1 MVVTVNE
8 VEKYNN
14 FDELAQDVLDLAKEI
29 LPDQLIYL
37 TSIDDT
43 QQIIL
48 KLSDDDSGILLSEGM
63 AIELE
68 KTVCKRID
76 FDQNQ
81 PLIYED
87 IREEIDSEELRNSL
101 EAANIESYLGLPI
114 SHMNG
119 EKFGTLCV
127 VNHEKS
133 QYDKKSVQLLQR
145 IVKMFSY
152 YLELERYAYRDSLTG
167 LYNRHYL
174 SKFYEDHS
182 ETEKMIFFLDL
193 DGFKK
198 VNDVHGHDS
207 GDKVLKEVAVR
218 LQEFAKAHEDAFV
231 VRLGGDEFI
240 INFSQV
246 LNEQEI
252 SERAE
257 HLLEELS
264 AWGSEYELSASMGI
278 AFYPPGN
285 NFRLTTLLKD
295 ADDALYQAKEA
306 GKNTYK
312 FSEQKIK
319 VATRQT

>member
-1 MVVTVNE
+1 MIAAMKE

-37 TSIDDT
+37 TSIDDS

-68 KTVCKRID
+68 QTVCKRID
-76 FDQNQ
+76 FDQKQ
-81 PLIYED
+81 PLIYEN
-87 IREEIDSEELRNSL
+87 IREEIDSAELRNSL
-101 EAANIESYLGLPI
+101 EAANIKSYLGLPI

-127 VNHEKS
+127 VHHEES
-133 QYDKKSVQLLQR
+133 RYDKKSVQLLQR

-152 YLELERYAYRDSLTG
+152 YLELERYAFRDFLTD

-174 SKFYEDHS
+174 SKFYEDHP
-182 ETEKMIFFLDL
+182 ETEKMIFLLDL

-198 VNDVHGHDS
+198 VNDVHGHDA

-218 LQEFAKAHEDAFV
+218 LKEFAKAHEDAFV

-240 INFSQV
+240 IHFSRIV
-246 LNEQEI
+246 
-252 SERAE
+252 SEKEVREHAE
-257 HLLEELS
+257 RLLEELNR
-264 AWGSEYELSASMGI
+264 WGDQFELSASIGI
-278 AFYPPGN
+278 AFSPADSGIK
-285 NFRLTTLLKD
+285 LTTFLKN
-295 ADDALYQAKEA
+295 ADDALYEAKEA

-312 FSEQKIK
+312 IFE
-319 VATRQT
+319 